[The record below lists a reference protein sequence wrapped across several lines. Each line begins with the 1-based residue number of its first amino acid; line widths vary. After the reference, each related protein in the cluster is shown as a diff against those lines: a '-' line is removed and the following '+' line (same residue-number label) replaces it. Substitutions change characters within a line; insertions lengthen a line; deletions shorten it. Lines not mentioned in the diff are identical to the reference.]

1 MRMKP
6 GEKAILP
13 VWFRTG
19 LVLAIVTTL
28 TYTYTHRITV
38 DTPPSATD
46 VAIVEAGTLIA
57 SQKLHFVDLEEGGI
71 SVINA
76 DNGHEITRLDTGEGG
91 FMRSVMRGFVRERRA
106 QGLGPEVPFELALFD
121 DGLVSMIDPATTRR
135 VELSAFGLD
144 NVKAFTRLLPGFS
157 DSDQLKSQ
165 PAPSLAAS

>member
-19 LVLAIVTTL
+19 LVLALVTTL
-28 TYTYTHRITV
+28 TYAYTHRITNETTTV
-38 DTPPSATD
+38 SK
-46 VAIVEAGTLIA
+46 VAQLEAGALVA
-57 SQKLHFVDLEEGGI
+57 SQNLHFVDLENGGI
-71 SVINA
+71 SVVNA
-76 DNGHEITRLDTGEGG
+76 DTGSEIERFETGEGG

-106 QGLGPEVPFELALFD
+106 QGLGPEVPFELAMFD

-144 NVKAFTRLLPGFS
+144 NVKAFTRLLPGYS
-157 DSDQLKSQ
+157 DSDDIQSQ
-165 PAPSLAAS
+165 DAAALTAS